1 MTWQALGHGGFFESD
16 QNAMQRGK
24 RRMEGIRNHLK
35 ERTSRKQ
42 SVLLNKVLLGEKN
55 DKKKKKKKKIPEL
68 ENKPM
73 ANVGMKKNE

>member
-1 MTWQALGHGGFFESD
+1 
-16 QNAMQRGK
+16 
-24 RRMEGIRNHLK
+24 MEGIRNYLK

-55 DKKKKKKKKIPEL
+55 DKKKKIPEL